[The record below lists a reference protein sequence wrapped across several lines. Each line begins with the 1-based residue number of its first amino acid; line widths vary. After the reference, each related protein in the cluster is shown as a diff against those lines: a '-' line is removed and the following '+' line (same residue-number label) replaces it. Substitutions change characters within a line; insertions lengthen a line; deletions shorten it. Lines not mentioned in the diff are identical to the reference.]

1 MKPTILIL
9 LTLAGGCLVPA
20 NAAAQNA
27 GTPSV
32 ASPSQAPTTVATSS
46 VSTPNLA
53 TPQEKH
59 LRNVRQLTF
68 GGQNAEAYFSGDGQK
83 LIFQSTRDN
92 LQCDQIF
99 TMNIDGSDVRMVS
112 NGKGK
117 TTCGYFFPNDKT
129 ILYSSTYLTDAQCP
143 PRPDSSK
150 GYTWAVYPGFDIFA
164 ANPDGSGLMQ
174 LTDTPGY
181 DAEATV
187 SKDGKRIVFTSV
199 RNGDLDIY
207 SMDADGRHVK
217 QLTHELGYDGGPV
230 FSADRKSIV
239 YRAYHPITD
248 KEIAEYKELL
258 AQNLVRPTTLE
269 IWMMEANG
277 RRKHQITHLGAAS
290 FAPAFSHSGKRIIF
304 SSNVGST
311 GVMGNF
317 ELYVINVNGKNLER
331 ITYSDGFDGF
341 PMFSPDGKHLVWAS
355 NRNAKAPNE
364 TNIFIADWAP

>member
-1 MKPTILIL
+1 MK
-9 LTLAGGCLVPA
+9 TLMLAFTLSTAFVLPRA
-20 NAAAQNA
+20 FAQNSDA
-27 GTPSV
+27 ANP
-32 ASPSQAPTTVATSS
+32 PAPQE
-46 VSTPNLA
+46 NLA

-68 GGQNAEAYFSGDGQK
+68 GGQNAEAYFSAGGKK

-92 LQCDQIF
+92 LQCDQMF

-117 TTCGYFFPNDKT
+117 TTCGYFFPDGRT
-129 ILYSSTYLTDAQCP
+129 ILYSSTYLADAQCP
-143 PRPDSSK
+143 PRPDYSK
-150 GYTWAVYPGFDIFA
+150 GYMWAVYPGFDIFA

-174 LTDTPGY
+174 LTDSPGY

-187 SKDGKRIVFTSV
+187 SRNGKQIVFTSM

-207 SMDADGRHVK
+207 TMDADGRHVK

-230 FSADRKSIV
+230 FSPDGKQIV
-239 YRAYHPITD
+239 YRAYHPVSD

-269 IWMMEANG
+269 IWIMGANG
-277 RRKHQITHLGAAS
+277 GHKRHITNLGAAS
-290 FAPAFSHSGKRIIF
+290 FAPAFFPKGKHLRIIF
-304 SSNVGST
+304 SSNQGST
-311 GVMGNF
+311 GGMGNF
-317 ELYVINVNGKNLER
+317 ELYTINVNGTNLER

-341 PMFSPDGKHLVWAS
+341 PMFSPDGKKLVWAS
-355 NRNAKAPNE
+355 NRNAKAPHE
-364 TNIFIADWAP
+364 TNIFIADWVP